1 MGTQLVIEGG
11 APLRGQISA
20 SGAKNAV
27 LPILCAGILG
37 DGPLTVKNV
46 PHLEDVTT
54 CLELLGS
61 MGADIVMHE
70 NASVAIDPTTIKS
83 QLAHYD
89 LVSKMRASIVVLGPL
104 LAKFGYA
111 KVSLPGGCAIGSRP
125 VDQHIKGFEA
135 LGASIVIEDGYI
147 IATAENGLKGAHIYF
162 DMVTVTGT
170 ENVLMAAVLA
180 EGETVIENA
189 ACEPEVVD
197 LADCLVAMG
206 AKIAGIG
213 TSTLKVT
220 GVPSLQAAEHSVLAD
235 RIETC
240 TYLCAAAI
248 TGGDV
253 TVTKARPETFEA
265 VIAKLE
271 EAGAEVVVDGDSI
284 RLNMTG
290 RALKA
295 VDIFTAPYPAFPTDM
310 QAQFLAMN
318 AVAEGVGR
326 VTENIFENRFM
337 HVDELKRLGAN
348 ITVSG
353 NTATSQ
359 GVQQLNGATVMAT
372 DLRASASL
380 VIAALAAK
388 GETTVSR
395 VYHIDRGYER
405 IEEKLRQLGA
415 TIRREVV

>member
-1 MGTQLVIEGG
+1 VASKLIISGGT
-11 APLRGQISA
+11 PLSGQISA

-37 DGPLTVKNV
+37 EGPLTVSNV
-46 PHLEDVTT
+46 PHLQDVTT

-61 MGADIVMHE
+61 MGVTLEVDEKLNV
-70 NASVAIDPTTIKS
+70 SIDPRTLSS
-83 QLAHYD
+83 QVAHYD

-104 LAKFGYA
+104 VAKYGYA

-125 VDQHIKGFEA
+125 VDQHIKGLEA
-135 LGASIVIEDGYI
+135 LGARIEIEDGYI
-147 IATAENGLKGAHIYF
+147 VAKADKLKGAHIYM

-170 ENVLMAAVLA
+170 ENILMAAVLA
-180 EGETVIENA
+180 EGESILENA
-189 ACEPEVVD
+189 AREPEVVD
-197 LADCLVAMG
+197 LADCLIAMG
-206 AKIAGIG
+206 AKIEGAGTNTI
-213 TSTLKVT
+213 TVQ
-220 GVPSLQAAEHSVLAD
+220 GVPALKAASHRVVAD

-248 TGGDV
+248 TGGKV
-253 TVTKARPETFEA
+253 TVHKTRPDTFEA
-265 VIAKLE
+265 VLSKLE
-271 EAGAEVVVDGDSI
+271 EAGVKVTVEGESVTADME
-284 RLNMTG
+284 G

-295 VDIFTAPYPAFPTDM
+295 VDIYTAPYPAFPTDM

-318 AVAEGVGR
+318 IVAKGVGR

-337 HVDELKRLGAN
+337 HVDELKRFGAKIS
-348 ITVSG
+348 ITG
-353 NTATSQ
+353 NTAISE
-359 GVQQLNGATVMAT
+359 GSPVLKGAEVMAT

-380 VIAALAAK
+380 IIAALAAQ

-395 VYHIDRGYER
+395 IYHIDRGYEC

-415 TIRREVV
+415 TVRREAS